1 MERKRKRHFS
11 DKMEKFC
18 LAYVETANAA
28 ESYRIAYNTE
38 KMAEKTIQREGYNLL
53 QRPQIQERLEELR
66 GQVMDRHQ
74 ITVDTLLMELEEARR
89 LALTTK
95 KAAAAVTATM
105 GKAKLLGLDKQIV
118 EVTGKDGSAIEV
130 KEIGAAQLKEELRK
144 IGYGRE
150 SNQLDSKR
158 YEAN

>member
-66 GQVMDRHQ
+66 GQIMDRHQ

-118 EVTGKDGSAIEV
+118 EVTGKDGGDIKTTSTVTVSEKVMNSI
-130 KEIGAAQLKEELRK
+130 IDRL
-144 IGYGRE
+144 
-150 SNQLDSKR
+150 
-158 YEAN
+158 